1 METFEIGGY
10 TFHFV
15 SMVLGYVVG
24 VFFTYTTVKMIYLE
38 NRDEIEHK

>member
-1 METFEIGGY
+1 MDTFEIGGY